1 MPKMKQLDRG
11 DFMDKKWNTLCN
23 GKIVRHGAKGMRIYP
38 GTKRGDSYCA
48 RSFGQMEIYPE
59 SAKNPCSPLRL
70 SRAKWNCRGKKSL
83 K

>member
-1 MPKMKQLDRG
+1 
-11 DFMDKKWNTLCN
+11 MDKKWNTLCD
-23 GKIVRHGAKGMRIYP
+23 GKIVEHGAKGMRIYP

-48 RSFGQMEIYPE
+48 RSFGQMKMYPD